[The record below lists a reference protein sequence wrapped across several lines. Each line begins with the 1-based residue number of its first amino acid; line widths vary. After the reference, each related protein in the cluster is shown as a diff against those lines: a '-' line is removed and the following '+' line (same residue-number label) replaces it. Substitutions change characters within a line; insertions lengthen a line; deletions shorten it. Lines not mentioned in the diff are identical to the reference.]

1 MTRQIERVLSDA
13 YDSSSG
19 LLEDMLRQ
27 ADRYKKISD
36 IKKAKQIYS
45 DIYQFKE
52 VDEARDFLRE
62 HCPYDILCGVPE
74 QDTFFVSQI
83 IGYLE
88 RSV

>member
-1 MTRQIERVLSDA
+1 MTRQIERVLSGA
-13 YDSSSG
+13 QDSSSR
-19 LLEDMLRQ
+19 LLEDMLKQ
-27 ADRYKKISD
+27 AKQYEEDSD
-36 IKKAKQIYS
+36 LQKAKQIYS

-52 VDEARDFLRE
+52 VDRARDFLRE